1 MKDPENSVNPKWKE
15 QHTHRDTPQM
25 SNKADGKQIAEA
37 GDKEKIFRI
46 AQHTHR

>member
-1 MKDPENSVNPKWKE
+1 MKDPENSMNPKWKE
-15 QHTHRDTPQM
+15 QHTNRDTPQM